1 MVGQVIVREA
11 ESPRRQSTGEDLILV
26 PVAIHQ
32 IDIEAVNIATDD
44 MVCANDIVVFCD
56 LVDPNVVCNDS
67 DVVNILKDSRFLQL
81 LLVIFPVI
89 LKMMWL

>member
-1 MVGQVIVREA
+1 MVGRLIVREA

-44 MVCANDIVVFCD
+44 MASIIPE
-56 LVDPNVVCNDS
+56 VDRDHT
-67 DVVNILKDSRFLQL
+67 LEQ
-81 LLVIFPVI
+81 
-89 LKMMWL
+89 